1 MADMKGALNKA
12 GIKGETTE
20 RRCVDCGKP
29 FEPKEPH
36 HKRCGQ
42 CAQKGSSREGTVKSP
57 TTGFFAEGYPAYFD
71 ADGLLKPEFVTE
83 LAEEIAQRLGN
94 ERPKM
99 GMHQLRAF
107 YGHVKLQEGALQR
120 GRPFKEVY
128 LEIAKLK
135 PFASERANKDKVPKY
150 FEQFIARNVDKVK
163 DADTFLRGFV
173 EHFQAVV
180 AYCAGT
186 IRR

>member
-1 MADMKGALNKA
+1 MGDMKGALNKA
-12 GIKGETTE
+12 GIKGQTTE
-20 RRCVDCGKP
+20 RRCVGCGKP
-29 FEPKEPH
+29 FEPREPQ

-42 CAQKGSSREGTVKSP
+42 CAQKGPSREGTVRSAAP
-57 TTGFFAEGYPAYFD
+57 GFFAEGYPDYFD

-107 YGHVKLQEGALQR
+107 YGHVKLQEGALAR